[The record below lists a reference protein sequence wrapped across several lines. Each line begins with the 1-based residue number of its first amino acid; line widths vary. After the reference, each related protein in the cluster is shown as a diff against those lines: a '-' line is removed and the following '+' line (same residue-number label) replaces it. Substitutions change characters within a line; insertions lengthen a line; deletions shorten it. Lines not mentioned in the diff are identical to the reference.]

1 MEEADAGD
9 GSGTPS
15 HEILVVVLHRDYPT
29 AGSVGITL
37 AGGAD
42 YDTKDITVNI
52 LLLFKQQYF
61 FLLHLSQLQDRE

>member
-15 HEILVVVLHRDYPT
+15 HEILVVVLHREYPT

-37 AGGAD
+37 AGGVD
-42 YDTKDITVNI
+42 YDTKDITV
-52 LLLFKQQYF
+52 LVTMPAPLFC
-61 FLLHLSQLQDRE
+61 LMRLDVT